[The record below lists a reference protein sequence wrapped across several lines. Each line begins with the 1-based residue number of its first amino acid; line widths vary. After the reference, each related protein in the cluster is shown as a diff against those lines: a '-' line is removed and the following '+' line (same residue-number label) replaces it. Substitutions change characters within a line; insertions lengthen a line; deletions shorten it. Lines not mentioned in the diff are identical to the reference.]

1 MRKRMMRIRKRLF
14 SWLLCGAVLISLCPQ
29 PALAMGVQGSGV
41 ATEES
46 GLCEHHP
53 DHTAGCGYSEGTPCG
68 YVCEICNPQD
78 NGEPGAVTEETQPV
92 PPSNALALTPEQ
104 VQALI
109 DALPTLEE
117 LQAMSRTRFM
127 KSCKRPMRPTRP

>member
-46 GLCEHHP
+46 GLCEHTRIIP
-53 DHTAGCGYSEGTPCG
+53 L
-68 YVCEICNPQD
+68 
-78 NGEPGAVTEETQPV
+78 GAVIPRV
-92 PPSNALALTPEQ
+92 RPA
-104 VQALI
+104 
-109 DALPTLEE
+109 
-117 LQAMSRTRFM
+117 AMSVRYAIRKITENQEL
-127 KSCKRPMRPTRP
+127 